1 MKKKK
6 DNHTPND
13 MFYSEPRGTEYEKV
27 MKEKTLPDKYKWCK
41 WVLIVTMIILSIR
54 LWHLQIM
61 QGNEMRQQSEMNR
74 IRIKKVLAPRGI
86 MFDKMGKILADT
98 RPSFNLYIT
107 PEDIK
112 DFNQTVDGLSSLM
125 GIDREEI
132 IEKLKAASNFPSSF
146 PVKIKDDVSMD
157 ELAKVEANRIY
168 LPGVSIQIEPKR
180 NYPYGK
186 MMAHTLGY
194 VSEISGEELKQ
205 EKYRTYSPGDYI
217 GKYGLERMYE
227 SYLRGIDG
235 EKRVEVDAMGREVR
249 TLEMKDPIP
258 GNNMY
263 LNMNLDVQMV
273 VEKALEGKRGGC
285 IALEPKT
292 GAVIALASR
301 PAFDPNKFASGIKK
315 EDWQAIA
322 LDKAHPL
329 QNRVI
334 QGRYPPGST
343 FKILTALKALEDGLI
358 NANTSYGCRGGFPF
372 GNRVFRCWKKGGHG
386 AVNVHRGI
394 VESCDVFFY
403 NIGLRLGVDR
413 IHSFGTSVGLG
424 KLSGIDLPNEARG
437 LLPSSE
443 WKKKTYGAPWYEGET
458 VSVAIGQGAVWLT
471 PVQLAQ
477 LSSFV
482 ANEGITF
489 KPQIV
494 NKIVGPDGKTQKI
507 FEPVVTA
514 DIKMKKQVFKI
525 VKEGMQGVVNEKS
538 GTAYGSRIENV
549 HMSGKTGTAQTTP
562 VQGKDL
568 GDHAWFIAFA
578 PSEDPAVAISVLVEY
593 GGHGSSQAAPVA
605 KAISESLFVVKPE
618 IKEAMVRGQSR

>member
-263 LNMNLDVQMV
+263 LNINLDVQMV

>member
-1 MKKKK
+1 MRKKKN
-6 DNHTPND
+6 NHPDHD
-13 MFYSEPRGTEYEKV
+13 MFFAEPRGTEYEKV
-27 MKEKTLPDKYKWCK
+27 LKEKALPDKYRWCK
-41 WVLIVTMIILSIR
+41 WILVVTMIVLSIR

-61 QGNEMRQQSEMNR
+61 QGNEMRLQSEMNR

-86 MFDKMGKILADT
+86 MFDKTGKVLADT

-112 DFNQTVDGLSSLM
+112 DFNETVDGLSSLM

-146 PVKIKDDVSMD
+146 PVKIKDDISMD
-157 ELAKVEANRIY
+157 ELAKVEANRVY

-194 VSEISGEELKQ
+194 VSEISSEELKQ
-205 EKYRTYSPGDYI
+205 KEYRTYSPGDYI

-227 SYLRGIDG
+227 SYLRGVDG

-249 TLEMKDPIP
+249 TLEKKDPIP

-263 LNMNLDVQMV
+263 LNINLDVQMV
-273 VEKALEGKRGGC
+273 VEKAFEGKRGGC

-292 GAVIALASR
+292 GAVVALVSR
-301 PAFDPNKFASGIKK
+301 PAFDPNKFASGITKQ
-315 EDWQAIA
+315 DWQAIA

-343 FKILTALKALEDGLI
+343 FKILTSLKALEDGLI
-358 NANTSYGCRGGFPF
+358 NTGTGFGCKGGFPF
-372 GNRVFRCWKKGGHG
+372 GNRVFKCWKKGGHG
-386 AVNVHRGI
+386 MVNIHRAI

-403 NIGLRLGVDR
+403 NVGLKLGVDR
-413 IHSFGTSVGLG
+413 IHSFGTSIGLG
-424 KLSGIDLPNEARG
+424 KQTGIDLPNEVRG

-443 WKKKTYGAPWYEGET
+443 WKKKTYGVPWYEGET

-471 PVQLAQ
+471 PVQLVQ
-477 LSSFV
+477 LSAFV
-482 ANEGITF
+482 ANEGVTF

-494 NKIVGPDGKTQKI
+494 DKIIGPDGKTLKK
-507 FEPVVTA
+507 FEPVVAA
-514 DIKMKKQVFKI
+514 DIKMKKEVFKI
-525 VKEGMQGVVNEKS
+525 VKEGMQGVVNEPS
-538 GTAYGSRIENV
+538 GTAYGSRIQNV
-549 HMSGKTGTAQTTP
+549 HMSGKTGTAQSTP
-562 VQGKDL
+562 VQGRDL
-568 GDHAWFIAFA
+568 GDHAWFIAYS
-578 PSEDPAVAISVLVEY
+578 PSEDPAIAISVLVEY
-593 GGHGSSQAAPVA
+593 GGHGSSAAAPVA
-605 KAISESLFVVKPE
+605 KAISESLFTVKPE